1 MLADIWCII
10 KGVWS
15 YKLAI
20 TGKCVQPS
28 GGILICLLLLGALW
42 CMLVAPRMCVP
53 LLVSALMLLLQER
66 LLGSWIQIQKRRL
79 D

>member
-28 GGILICLLLLGALW
+28 GGILICLLLLGAL
-42 CMLVAPRMCVP
+42 
-53 LLVSALMLLLQER
+53 
-66 LLGSWIQIQKRRL
+66 
-79 D
+79 